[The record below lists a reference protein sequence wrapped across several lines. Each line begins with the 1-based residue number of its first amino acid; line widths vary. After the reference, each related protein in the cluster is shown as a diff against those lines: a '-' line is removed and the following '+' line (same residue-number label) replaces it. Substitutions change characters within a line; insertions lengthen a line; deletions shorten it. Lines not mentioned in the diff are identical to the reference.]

1 VSAVDVVVVVVV
13 VVVVDAAAGCMRLM
27 HAFNE

>member
-1 VSAVDVVVVVVV
+1 VSAVDVVVVV